1 MEFDKKRLDAGLKK
15 AVDIGTNI
23 INTGVPIAGKV
34 VNTGID
40 VLSSLLGGNNGTGGT
55 GASGAADYNK
65 PYTPSN
71 SVTQLGK
78 DLNVAAKPVQK
89 PSQWQ
94 DTLQQTMDAILN
106 KGDFKYDVNADALFN
121 QYKDQYI
128 LGGQMA
134 MQDSMGQAAAL
145 TGGYGNS
152 NAQTVGQQQYQ
163 VYLQQ
168 LTDKIPEL
176 YQLARDSYDRDL
188 SNLYNR
194 YGLLSD
200 AEAKEYSRYRDEVSD
215 FYADR
220 DYLTNRYYNERDFD
234 YGQWADN
241 RDFAYAQHRDAV
253 ADQQWQKTFD
263 RGVYESDRDYNR
275 GVYESDRNYNYQ
287 VGRDAEADRQWQAA
301 FDRGV
306 YESDRDYNRGVFESD
321 RNYDYTLSR
330 DSIEDKRYDAQ
341 WQNTLAQQAVANSQW
356 QKEYDLAVRKANADA
371 YAKKQEALS
380 LYGGVND
387 NGKTQQNVN
396 QSYNSADEAYV
407 FQSHNG
413 KELFEKYLDQGWK
426 PGKEL
431 SEFDKEQAFI
441 MAKAGVNN
449 GTIAEQD
456 YYYLIRVFG
465 L

>member
-1 MEFDKKRLDAGLKK
+1 MEFDKKKLDTGLKK
-15 AVDIGTNI
+15 AVDIGANI

-40 VLSSLLGGNNGTGGT
+40 ILSSLLGGNNGTGGT

-78 DLNVAAKPVQK
+78 DLNAAAKPVQK

-371 YAKKQEALS
+371 YAKKQEAVA
-380 LYGGVND
+380 LYGNSEDTKND
-387 NGKTQQNVN
+387 IELKT
-396 QSYNSADEAYV
+396 SAAKSIYKNFTKRAKSASSEWSLGDPLADAEAIAA
-407 FQSHNG
+407 FQA
-413 KELFEKYLDQGWK
+413 
-426 PGKEL
+426 L
-431 SEFDKEQAFI
+431 STAADKGSI
-441 MAKAGVNN
+441 
-449 GTIAEQD
+449 TDAE
-456 YYYLIRVFG
+456 YEYLINIFG